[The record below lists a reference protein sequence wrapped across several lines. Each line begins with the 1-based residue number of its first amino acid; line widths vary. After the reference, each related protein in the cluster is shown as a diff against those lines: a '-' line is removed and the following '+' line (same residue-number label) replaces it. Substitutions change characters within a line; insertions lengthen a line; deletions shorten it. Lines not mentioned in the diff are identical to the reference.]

1 MPQSLIGTIVLC
13 LALSL
18 CSCANEPTVTVKHAC
33 PSGTLLQDRPLPK
46 WDGENTGALLNWA
59 LDTAEVVDQGNAD
72 KSASR
77 LICK

>member
-1 MPQSLIGTIVLC
+1 
-13 LALSL
+13 
-18 CSCANEPTVTVKHAC
+18 VKHAC